1 MGFSTLSVSS
11 SPKEAI
17 DYIKGSMLAGVTYDL
32 ATPLKEVAWRNLL
45 PFMEFKQNN
54 FSDNSKK
61 LTNFSAN
68 VKVSRKT
75 LAKSEH
81 VKISI

>member
-17 DYIKGSMLAGVTYDL
+17 DYIKGLMLAGVTYDL

-45 PFMEFKQNN
+45 PFYG
-54 FSDNSKK
+54 
-61 LTNFSAN
+61 
-68 VKVSRKT
+68 
-75 LAKSEH
+75 
-81 VKISI
+81 I

>member
-45 PFMEFKQNN
+45 PFYG
-54 FSDNSKK
+54 
-61 LTNFSAN
+61 
-68 VKVSRKT
+68 
-75 LAKSEH
+75 
-81 VKISI
+81 I